1 MTTNTATMKEELAR
15 DDFVIRDVHCA
26 LCAATLEKAV
36 AQIEGV
42 VHAAVDPVLGRTR
55 LDYDRSIVSED
66 ELEDAVEAAGYE
78 IIRVWS

>member
-1 MTTNTATMKEELAR
+1 MTTSTAIMTEELTR
-15 DDFVIRDVHCA
+15 DEFVVRDVHCA
-26 LCAATLEKAV
+26 LCAATLEKAI

-42 VHAAVDPVLGRTR
+42 VHAQVDPVLGRTR
-55 LDYDRSIVSED
+55 LDYDRNVVSED